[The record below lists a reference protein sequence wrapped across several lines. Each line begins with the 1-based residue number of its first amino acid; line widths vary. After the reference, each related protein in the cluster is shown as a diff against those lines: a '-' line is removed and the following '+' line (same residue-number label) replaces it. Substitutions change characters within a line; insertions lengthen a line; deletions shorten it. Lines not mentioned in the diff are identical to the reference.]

1 MTGSC
6 SDKRRLNTG
15 FPFGKDRVLDWPS
28 LDQFARNGKQTICL
42 PVGTFRAP
50 PAQRQVRR
58 KFAPRNKNLDCV
70 TGNAPHQTHSLSHCK
85 KSKLMSQTKNFG

>member
-50 PAQRQVRR
+50 RR
-58 KFAPRNKNLDCV
+58 DIKCAENL
-70 TGNAPHQTHSLSHCK
+70 L
-85 KSKLMSQTKNFG
+85 LETKI